1 MRPPEVLRP
10 AVAGY
15 AMGPMASAELG
26 LSLLGS
32 LHKRVGEQQSLK
44 WDHCGCGDAAP
55 GDQAWGRVQASR
67 LNVDGQNQFGFAQN
81 QKFFQVGKDLM
92 VRYSGEAGDKSR
104 SHTGLSLGYGNAGA
118 EFSDRRR
125 EAAGMGA
132 YTGRMKAEMLTLG
145 AYHTRYADNGSYLD
159 LVGQLHLAR
168 NQYTDKYA
176 DKATQRGAGLG
187 LSAEVG
193 RPWQIGDSQW
203 LIEPQAQ
210 LTYQATRYR
219 GFADS
224 VSAVDGVTSQS
235 LRARLGARL
244 AWNDKAERADKL
256 TRSNTFYVTANLVH
270 EFLDPETVT
279 VGGTPVREQWG
290 KKTWAELGLG
300 AQLPLSKSTYL
311 YGGLQYQ
318 RALGGGGRDGFSG
331 QAGVRVSW

>member
-1 MRPPEVLRP
+1 
-10 AVAGY
+10 
-15 AMGPMASAELG
+15 MGQMATAELG
-26 LSLLGS
+26 LGLLGS
-32 LHKRVGEQQSLK
+32 LHKRVGEQQTLK
-44 WDHCGCGDAAP
+44 WDYCGCDDKAP
-55 GDQAWGRVQASR
+55 DDQAWGRVHASR
-67 LNVDGQNQFGFAQN
+67 LEVDGKNQFGFEQN
-81 QKFFQVGKDLM
+81 QKYFQVGKDLSIA
-92 VRYSGEAGDKSR
+92 YSSEAGDKSR
-104 SHTGLSLGYGNAGA
+104 THTGLSAGYGHSSA

-132 YTGRMKAEMLTLG
+132 STGRMKGEMLTLG

-176 DKATQRGAGLG
+176 DKASQRGAGLG

-193 RPWQIGDSQW
+193 RPWQIGESQW
-203 LIEPQAQ
+203 LVEPQAQ

-224 VSAVDGVTSQS
+224 ISSVDGFTSQS

-244 AWNDKAERADKL
+244 AWNDKAERSDKL
-256 TRSNTFYVTANLVH
+256 TRTNTFYVTANVIH
-270 EFLDPETVT
+270 EFLDPEAVT
-279 VGGTPVREQWG
+279 IGGTSVSEQWG
-290 KKTWAELGLG
+290 KKTWAEVGVG
-300 AQLPLSKSTYL
+300 AQLPLSKSSYL

-331 QAGVRVSW
+331 QAGVRVAW